1 MKYYLILS
9 LLFMLTFISAC
20 SEHVGTIQPD
30 MRTQSDRIED
40 FWQWFK
46 KERNQYEIMPDSEY
60 AERLDVIIL
69 HLNPIAEGL
78 AVEVSK
84 ETHGIRELIISAD
97 GDKDKFPVV
106 EAIVKG
112 APAIPGWKAV
122 AFRQKSSEEF
132 ILTYQNLRLSPAEM
146 SFHPIIEDDSLD
158 LIICADSIKDKNRDD
173 VVKYGLITLDN
184 VLGEYAATIKVRSY
198 DFQDKQDIRQRE
210 RVYKLDELPAFVDKF
225 YASKHQIVKKK

>member
-1 MKYYLILS
+1 MLIV
-9 LLFMLTFISAC
+9 TSAC

-30 MRTQSDRIED
+30 MRTQNDRIEE
-40 FWQWFK
+40 FWHWFK
-46 KERNQYEIMPDSEY
+46 KERSQYEVMPDSGY
-60 AERLDVIIL
+60 AERLDVVIT

-106 EAIVKG
+106 EAIIKG

-122 AFRQKSSEEF
+122 AFRQKASEEF

-146 SFHPIIEDDSLD
+146 SFHPIMEGDSLD
-158 LIICADSIKDKNRDD
+158 LIIYADSIKNKNRDD
-173 VVKYGLITLDN
+173 VVKYGLIMLDN

-198 DFQDKQDIRQRE
+198 DFQDKQDIRRGKQ
-210 RVYKLDELPAFVDKF
+210 VYKLDELPAFVNKF
-225 YASKHQIVKKK
+225 YASKHPIVKKK

>member
-1 MKYYLILS
+1 M
-9 LLFMLTFISAC
+9 SAC

-30 MRTQSDRIED
+30 MRTQNEHIED

-46 KERNQYEIMPDSEY
+46 KERHQYEIMPDSEY
-60 AERLDVIIL
+60 AERLDVIIA
-69 HLNPIAEGL
+69 HLNPVAEGL

-112 APAIPGWKAV
+112 ASAIPGWKAV
-122 AFRQKSSEEF
+122 AFRQKASEEF

-146 SFHPIIEDDSLD
+146 SFQPIIEGDSLD
-158 LIICADSIKDKNRDD
+158 LIIYADSLNDKDRDD

-198 DFQDKQDIRQRE
+198 DFQDKQDIRHGE
-210 RVYKLDELPAFVDKF
+210 RVYKLSELPAFVDKF
-225 YASKHQIVKKK
+225 YTSKHLIIKKK

>member
-1 MKYYLILS
+1 
-9 LLFMLTFISAC
+9 
-20 SEHVGTIQPD
+20 
-30 MRTQSDRIED
+30 MRTQNDHIED

-46 KERNQYEIMPDSEY
+46 KERHQYEIRPDSEY
-60 AERLDVIIL
+60 AERLDVIIA
-69 HLNPIAEGL
+69 HLNPVAEGL

-112 APAIPGWKAV
+112 APRIPGWKAV
-122 AFRQKSSEEF
+122 AFRQKASEEF
-132 ILTYQNLRLSPAEM
+132 ILTYQNLRFSPAEM
-146 SFHPIIEDDSLD
+146 SFHPIMEADSLD
-158 LIICADSIKDKNRDD
+158 LIIYADSLNDKDRDD

-198 DFQDKQDIRQRE
+198 DFQDKQDIRHGE
-210 RVYKLDELPAFVDKF
+210 RVYKLSELPAFVDKF
-225 YASKHQIVKKK
+225 YALKHLIVKKK